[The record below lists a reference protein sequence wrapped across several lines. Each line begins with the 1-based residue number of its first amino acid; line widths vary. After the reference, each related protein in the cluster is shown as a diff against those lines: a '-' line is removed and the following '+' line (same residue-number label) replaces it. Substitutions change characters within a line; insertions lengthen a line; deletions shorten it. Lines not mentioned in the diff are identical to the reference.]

1 MIKVLDLFWTSAASR
16 KLLTQLQVFFEPNS
30 PQPEALCARYGDER
44 TQQLAYVIFTSG
56 STGRPKGVAV
66 SHESIVH
73 LVASCRR
80 DFDFLDPLWMPNLG
94 VSRIFFAFVVL
105 EDWWFY
111 AFKDVFQ
118 EIRLEALCSTPRNG
132 WTKSMTSTSLTF
144 FSSWL
149 PWASTYLAMIFLA
162 FWPRV
167 AGPLS
172 EIRCWEKKVCRRSFK
187 SHHELMNSKRVCLKI
202 VYE

>member
-1 MIKVLDLFWTSAASR
+1 MVTRGPSSWRMSFSPPAPLGDQRVLPWAMSRSFIWWHLAEGISTFWI
-16 KLLTQLQVFFEPNS
+16 
-30 PQPEALCARYGDER
+30 LCECPIIA
-44 TQQLAYVIFTSG
+44 
-56 STGRPKGVAV
+56 K
-66 SHESIVH
+66 
-73 LVASCRR
+73 SC
-80 DFDFLDPLWMPNLG
+80 
-94 VSRIFFAFVVL
+94 IFFAFVVL

-162 FWPRV
+162 FWPRM